1 MKPKISKPR
10 QPAIDCPHCGQRMI
24 VRNSEVQTAT
34 SRELRLACTNDDCR
48 AVLNGQLVLIS
59 TRVPSACPNAAIVFA
74 ADRRKAANDDT
85 PTPANDP
92 GPLTPAATDMG
103 G

>member
-1 MKPKISKPR
+1 
-10 QPAIDCPHCGQRMI
+10 MI

-59 TRVPSACPNAAIVFA
+59 TRVPSACPNASV
-74 ADRRKAANDDT
+74 DLPLGRRKADNDDFRQPANDDGST
-85 PTPANDP
+85 S
-92 GPLTPAATDMG
+92 PAATDMSG
-103 G
+103 